1 MREVQSGPEEISVFA
16 TGTQTNE
23 IFRFCT
29 LPNLAECFPL
39 SVDLTFKLVDFYVTL
54 NSSKNK
60 KLKNKEGNN
69 IHIGP
74 NIGP

>member
-1 MREVQSGPEEISVFA
+1 MPEVQSAPEEISVFA
-16 TGTQTNE
+16 TDTQTNE

-39 SVDLTFKLVDFYVTL
+39 SVDLTFKLVDFYATL
-54 NSSKNK
+54 TSSKNK

-69 IHIGP
+69 IYIGP